1 MGRAQTR
8 CHLQFVW
15 FFASVCKLSS
25 YHFSLVPVERAM
37 TATRERA
44 SSIRVPHHCRLG
56 SDSNLTDSSLPN
68 YFRCFMRPRGGS
80 AGVQYRRTDATQR
93 KGARQASQKC
103 AWSLHKTTTEAKSLP
118 NGDRDADNLRADKVN
133 LQSVSLTQR
142 YSAG

>member
-56 SDSNLTDSSLPN
+56 SDSNFTDSSSPN

-80 AGVQYRRTDATQR
+80 AGVQYRRTHFKMRMCCLVFHWLKLLICWLKSVIAKLLERPRHVFLFLVQL
-93 KGARQASQKC
+93 C
-103 AWSLHKTTTEAKSLP
+103 TEKL
-118 NGDRDADNLRADKVN
+118 K
-133 LQSVSLTQR
+133 
-142 YSAG
+142 